1 MDFYEENNFLPNGA
15 KAKKLRAAFERY
27 GLLEELLEEI
37 MNEDTES
44 TSSSKAKNTFY
55 DRLREEFYPNFL
67 DKDIEETIWK
77 LAEELRRRRQ
87 IRGY

>member
-37 MNEDTES
+37 VNEDTES
-44 TSSSKAKNTFY
+44 TSSSKPKNTCGKNSIRTFSIKI
-55 DRLREEFYPNFL
+55 LKKPFGSWQKNL
-67 DKDIEETIWK
+67 G
-77 LAEELRRRRQ
+77 AE
-87 IRGY
+87 GK